1 MNKLKQRLLFVHKG
15 IEQTPFPHLMN
26 ADKVRGD
33 NQTGIKKGISLTD
46 GFTLICQVVPSPPW
60 LVGSAHQRMTT
71 KKWPSSEHLLP
82 HIPPSPTSP
91 CLLHA
96 PHPSPLPST
105 GSPLAL
111 YHPSPLSLARSQLPH
126 GLLWPILHL
135 PKPTTD
141 AWCVKKVRSSGLAE
155 APFLPLHRGG
165 LPCGFIIICRW
176 HSAQVQAQCKRWHQ
190 RGGMRLATHLV
201 ISCP

>member
-1 MNKLKQRLLFVHKG
+1 MHNKGDFSHQGFHSDLSSGSFSPLIGQEHSPK
-15 IEQTPFPHLMN
+15 N
-26 ADKVRGD
+26 ANKV
-33 NQTGIKKGISLTD
+33 
-46 GFTLICQVVPSPPW
+46 TLQWAP
-60 LVGSAHQRMTT
+60 
-71 KKWPSSEHLLP
+71 
-82 HIPPSPTSP
+82 PPSNPSIPPTSP
-91 CLLHA
+91 PPPALC
-96 PHPSPLPST
+96 PSPNPPS
-105 GSPLAL
+105 SLPLAP
-111 YHPSPLSLARSQLPH
+111 YHPSLILSQLPH

-135 PKPTTD
+135 PKPTTE

-155 APFLPLHRGG
+155 APSLPLHRGG

>member
-1 MNKLKQRLLFVHKG
+1 MRAIKQSLLSVYKG
-15 IEQTPFPHLMN
+15 TEWCTFPRLMN
-26 ADKVRGD
+26 ADKVRAD
-33 NQTGIKKGISLTD
+33 NQTGITKGISLSER
-46 GFTLICQVVPSPPW
+46 FTLICQILPSALW
-60 LVGSAHQRMTT
+60 LVGSSPKNAN
-71 KKWPSSEHLLP
+71 KKVTLHRATPPTNPSTPHLHLTLSDLCPPAPIPLP
-82 HIPPSPTSP
+82 P
-91 CLLHA
+91 L
-96 PHPSPLPST
+96 SPL
-105 GSPLAL
+105 LVL
-111 YHPSPLSLARSQLPH
+111 SQLPH

-135 PKPTTD
+135 PKPTAD

-155 APFLPLHRGG
+155 ALSLPLHRGG